1 MKTKFIVAVVCEIQK
16 GEDAALTTLV
26 QLRLA
31 HPSAYF
37 IKPFIYGRNCSLCD
51 FAAFCLSS
59 QTLSELWMA
68 KIKTYLYVSINF
80 VYRIFFFGT
89 SAPFIFHLGSKR
101 NATWWREWS
110 WEIPIESK
118 NCGDDIDIRGAT
130 QKFYICELLS
140 LSE

>member
-80 VYRIFFFGT
+80 VYRIFFFWN
-89 SAPFIFHLGSKR
+89 LG
-101 NATWWREWS
+101 AVYFPPW
-110 WEIPIESK
+110 IEEERDLVEGMELGNSYRK
-118 NCGDDIDIRGAT
+118 
-130 QKFYICELLS
+130 QKLW
-140 LSE
+140 